1 MHNSTQQGPTYC
13 RLAAERAQRL
23 ARMAA
28 AAMPDPGINLKRTVL
43 GWRGPPSARPREPE
57 PPPPEP
63 PPPEPP
69 PPEPAPPEP
78 VALWPE
84 GRAHQII
91 RVVCE
96 RFGLSPDEISSKLR
110 IRTIVVP
117 RHMCMALLREL
128 TTLSMPAIGRLLG
141 GFDHTTVLS
150 ALKRIDIG
158 RAHDPWIA
166 SHYDKLIVKL
176 RSLDFHEVERKL
188 EAEQATRR
196 RIGGY

>member
-28 AAMPDPGINLKRTVL
+28 AAVPDPGISLKRTVL

-57 PPPPEP
+57 PPPPA
-63 PPPEPP
+63 PEPP
-69 PPEPAPPEP
+69 PPAPEPEP
-78 VALWPE
+78 VARWPE

-91 RVVCE
+91 RLVCE
-96 RFGLSPDEISSKLR
+96 RFGVSPDEISSKRR

-117 RHMCMALLREL
+117 RQMCMALLREL
-128 TTLSMPAIGRLLG
+128 TTLSAVAIGRQLG

-166 SHYDKLIVKL
+166 SHYDKLIVQLGGSNETIKQL
-176 RSLDFHEVERKL
+176 GQ
-188 EAEQATRR
+188 AE
-196 RIGGY
+196 GY